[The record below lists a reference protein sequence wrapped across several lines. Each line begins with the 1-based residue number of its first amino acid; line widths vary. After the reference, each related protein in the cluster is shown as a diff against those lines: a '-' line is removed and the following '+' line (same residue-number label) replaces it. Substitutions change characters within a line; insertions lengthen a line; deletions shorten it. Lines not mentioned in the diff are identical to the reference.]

1 MCPLCSH
8 PNARSALHGTLA
20 DSLLWSCPSCG
31 QFILEGDAAT
41 VAPSAVVVNK
51 LQELARLSRENG
63 EGPPRVT
70 ARLIEKIVTGTPL
83 LRHVSLTLQAG
94 DEPPVSVTGDLSL
107 PEEAILRAF
116 LKEAEAV
123 LAAAWVRSGMPYGAR
138 GTITGND
145 LAASAT
151 LPPWEQVQSVLHRAR
166 PLLLQSEST
175 YLPAVANIVSRRFVN
190 DTIRTIMSD
199 FKNEFLLTKER
210 QLPFSISVS
219 GLQLH
224 TDETFN
230 LWINALEFHRDPE
243 KRVLLHP
250 ALQVLGTDALR
261 ALLCISLHTKVKA
274 IVAFAEYARV
284 LLKPGKV
291 IRLVNRPAES
301 PTSQPQPLI
310 PPSA

>member
-1 MCPLCSH
+1 M
-8 PNARSALHGTLA
+8 
-20 DSLLWSCPSCG
+20 
-31 QFILEGDAAT
+31 
-41 VAPSAVVVNK
+41 APSAVVVNK